1 MFDESEPVSAVSK
14 IRNLCVLQ
22 AVVILGESW

>member
-1 MFDESEPVSAVSK
+1 MFDESESVSAVSK

-22 AVVILGESW
+22 AVVILGES